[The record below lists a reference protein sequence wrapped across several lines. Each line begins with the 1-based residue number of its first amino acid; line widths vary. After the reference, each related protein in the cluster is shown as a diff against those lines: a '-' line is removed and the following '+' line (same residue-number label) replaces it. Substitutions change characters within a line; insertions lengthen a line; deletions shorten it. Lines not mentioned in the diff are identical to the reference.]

1 MGKGGKRK
9 GNDGSRDRSGGGRGG
24 WRGGGHD
31 TRLSKLLSLVLRHK
45 AVELGLPIAPDGY
58 VPLADLL
65 ALPRFAAVGATEAAV
80 RRVAEDNDKQRFS
93 LATDAAGVVRVR
105 ANQGHTMACVES
117 EALLERIVTG
127 EGGDPP
133 VACVCV
139 HGTALRNWGAIK
151 KSGLSRMERNHIH
164 FARGLPGEDGVI
176 SGMVRE
182 EGACTAVV

>member
-24 WRGGGHD
+24 GRGGGHD

-93 LATDAAGVVRVR
+93 LATDAGVATPDQKKKGER
-105 ANQGHTMACVES
+105 AQKGSV
-117 EALLERIVTG
+117 EALFSAFRAIRQ
-127 EGGDPP
+127 PP
-133 VACVCV
+133 V
-139 HGTALRNWGAIK
+139 
-151 KSGLSRMERNHIH
+151 S
-164 FARGLPGEDGVI
+164 P
-176 SGMVRE
+176 
-182 EGACTAVV
+182 

>member
-1 MGKGGKRK
+1 MGKGKRK
-9 GNDGSRDRSGGGRGG
+9 GKDGNRDRVGGG
-24 WRGGGHD
+24 RGGGHD

-45 AVELGLPIAPDGY
+45 AVELGLAIAPDGY
-58 VPLADLL
+58 VSLADLL
-65 ALPRFAAVGATEAAV
+65 ALPRFTAVGATEAAV
-80 RRVAEDNDKQRFS
+80 RRVAEHNDKQRFS

-117 EALLERIVTG
+117 EALLERIVKG
-127 EGGDPP
+127 EDGDPP
-133 VACVCV
+133 LACVCV

-151 KSGLSRMERNHIH
+151 KSGLCRMERNHIH

-182 EGACTAVV
+182 EGV